1 MEHQQE
7 KSKKNRVFIVEDHPL
22 LIEGISTLINQQPD
36 MEVCGHASTINDAYL
51 GIGNCQPGVIILDI
65 SLKNNENGLNL
76 LKKLKNDY
84 PDTPTL
90 VLSMYDEPIY
100 VERSL
105 QMGAMGYVTK
115 KEASAIIIDAI
126 HKILK
131 KEIFLNPAVATKLIG
146 KLYNTNPEPS
156 ALSVELL
163 TNRELEIFEMISKG
177 LATKDIANTLNL
189 KISTVETHRTHIK
202 EKLQIQ
208 SNNELIRVAVQWS
221 INAT

>member
-1 MEHQQE
+1 MSQT
-7 KSKKNRVFIVEDHPL
+7 KIKIYIVEDHPL
-22 LIEGISTLINQQPD
+22 LIQGISTLINQQTD
-36 MEVCGHASTINDAYL
+36 MEVCGNSSTINDAYT
-51 GIGNCQPGVIILDI
+51 GIVAQKPGAVILDI

-76 LKKLKNDY
+76 LKKLKVEY
-84 PDTPTL
+84 PDLPVL

-115 KEASAIIIDAI
+115 KEAAAVIISAI

-131 KEIFLNPAVATKLIG
+131 REIFLNPDVATKLIG
-146 KLYNTNPEPS
+146 KLYNTSPEPS

-163 TNRELEIFEMISKG
+163 TNRELEIFEMIGKG
-177 LATKDIANTLNL
+177 LATKDIAGSLGL

-202 EKLQIQ
+202 DKLQIQ
-208 SNNELIRVAVQWS
+208 NNNELIRVAVQWS
-221 INAT
+221 MNAT